1 MKTEQFQ
8 KRKRTVFFCSNT
20 IGSFTSRDLELLKRH
35 FYVHFYY
42 YNGLKQLPLHLIR
55 ICGGVLRS
63 DICLCNFADNH
74 ALITLLFAKMLH
86 RKTLVIVGGY
96 EVARIK
102 GLKYGLNRSVFFPL
116 VVKTI
121 FKKSDHVLPV
131 SINLR
136 EDAKTSVG
144 VDTSNFTVVSNGFDS
159 RKFSPSHEKKELH
172 VTCAARCSSIDTIHV
187 KGIDT
192 FLKAAALLPHIP
204 FTLIGIHPDVQS
216 WLKAEIPKNVALYPP
231 LPQNELLPYYRRSKV
246 YCQLSRREG
255 HPNAICE
262 AMLCECVPVG
272 TDVPGIRQVMGNT
285 GFLVPPGNPSLAAMA
300 IQAALESDR
309 GTEAR
314 IRIQSE
320 YSLEKREKAFESI
333 ITAYLTKKA

>member
-1 MKTEQFQ
+1 
-8 KRKRTVFFCSNT
+8 V
-20 IGSFTSRDLELLKRH
+20 
-35 FYVHFYY
+35 
-42 YNGLKQLPLHLIR
+42 
-55 ICGGVLRS
+55 
-63 DICLCNFADNH
+63 DNH
-74 ALITLLFAKMLH
+74 ALITLLVAKMLR

-121 FKKSDHVLPV
+121 LKKADHVLPV

-136 EDAKTSVG
+136 EDAKNNLG
-144 VDTSNFTVVSNGFDS
+144 VNTSNFTVVPNGFDS
-159 RKFSPSHEKKELH
+159 RKFSPSNEEKELR
-172 VTCAARCSSIDTIHV
+172 VTCAARCSDMDTIPV

-192 FLKAAALLPHIP
+192 FLRTAALLPHIP
-204 FTLIGIHPDVQS
+204 FTLIGIHPAIQS
-216 WLKAEIPKNVALYPP
+216 RLKTETPKNVTLLPT

-314 IRIQSE
+314 NRIQSE
-320 YSLEKREKAFESI
+320 YSLEKREMDFESI
-333 ITAYLTKKA
+333 ITAHITKKHSPHE